1 MSIEIAGMG
10 FRNAFRRKRV
20 ALFTIISIAVSV
32 GLLYTA
38 MSASASLQSNANTF
52 LQDTLSPVDLVVSN
66 GGRWGVRI
74 TPEMRAQVE
83 SIPSVSNTIPRIEE
97 YVWVENGTESI
108 YLFIVGLDLTL
119 EAHVGNLDATEGTMN
134 FTGNGCFLTREAM
147 ALLNITVGGEL
158 ELYTT
163 AGLQFLN
170 VTGVGLAVDKG
181 IAGPV
186 VFVSLEKAMDI
197 YHLRYP
203 EGSVGKLLVEV
214 DDIFLAP
221 YVSNQ
226 VQLLFGD
233 DFVLTNLKIYPLQL
247 ANLFLTQARTILLSL
262 VLAACFIATF
272 RVFSAFAVV
281 FGERMYETG
290 VVLAFGASRTTVVG
304 LLLAEVGTIGVVGAI
319 VGAILGIGMGAVVL
333 DFILLV
339 LNITAIS
346 PTTRFLNAAYVIDF
360 WSLLGAGVLGVGLTL
375 VAGYVPAW
383 RAVRES
389 VATSL
394 ASGPIPVVRRKGALS
409 ERTRRQIHVL
419 LGIVATVLA
428 ALVSVQVV
436 SDVFSLHIV
445 SEDFLRIASIPA
457 FLLVIIV
464 VSPRLAHTPRVVES
478 ILSQS
483 AAVVRSL
490 SSKNIRRNT
499 LSGLIMFN
507 LFTAITVL
515 FFASTNVGVAI
526 TESWKANV
534 GGQATS
540 ANIVMYMDPPA
551 PLDLVEEIENV
562 ENVTQVVPMNQAL
575 GDMRS
580 SSDTEYGLI
589 MGVDPDG
596 FERLASLGLIEIE
609 NRTLGL
615 VSLDSLGTCVIS
627 EHTARTL
634 DAQVGDSIDIGA
646 AEEVRVVGICSSS
659 VPIFVVTLV
668 NPIFSIVGIETWEEV
683 RGESFVVGGMLI
695 ESTNPEESI
704 DDLQAFSGAH
714 PVLVS
719 AVAADYQAAL
729 NSVQLIVD
737 ASLMALFIATM
748 ASAFLSSWSTAST
761 RRREIGML
769 SAHGMTKAEIA
780 ETLTAESANAMILGV
795 IVGTFGGILVEIA
808 LSEIV
813 VRFTGGAYSLFDP
826 RIVFLVLF
834 SLLASIGT
842 SYLAV
847 GSTTKTKVI
856 GLLRDLGRAS

>member
-1 MSIEIAGMG
+1 MG

-20 ALFTIISIAVSV
+20 ALFTIISIAISV

-38 MSASASLQSNANTF
+38 MSASASLQNNANTF

-74 TPEMRAQVE
+74 TPEMRSQVE
-83 SIPSVSNTIPRIEE
+83 SVPSVSNTIPRIEE
-97 YVWVENGTESI
+97 YVWIENGTESI

-119 EAHVGNLDATEGTMN
+119 EGHVGSLDATEGTVDLS
-134 FTGNGCFLTREAM
+134 GSGCFISREAK
-147 ALLNITVGGEL
+147 ALLNVTVGEEV

-203 EGSVGKLLVEV
+203 DGSVGKLLIEV
-214 DDIFLAP
+214 DDVFSTP
-221 YVSNQ
+221 SVSNR
-226 VQLLFGD
+226 VQNMFGD

-247 ANLFLTQARTILLSL
+247 ANLFLTQARTILLAL

-272 RVFSAFAVV
+272 RVFSAFAMV
-281 FGERMYETG
+281 FGERKYETG
-290 VVLAFGASRTTVVG
+290 VVLAFGASRSTVIG
-304 LLLAEVGTIGVVGAI
+304 LLLSEVGTIGVVGAI
-319 VGAILGIGMGAVVL
+319 AGGILGIGMGAVVL

-346 PTTRFLNAAYVIDF
+346 PTTRFLSTAYIVDV
-360 WSLLGAGVLGVGLTL
+360 WSLLGAGMLGVGLTIL
-375 VAGYVPAW
+375 AGYVPAW

-394 ASGPIPVVRRKGALS
+394 ASGPIPVVRRKGAIS
-409 ERTRRQIHVL
+409 KKARRQIHVL
-419 LGIVATVLA
+419 LSFIAGVLA
-428 ALVSVQVV
+428 LLVMVQVV
-436 SDVFSLHIV
+436 SDIFSLYIV

-457 FLLVIIV
+457 FLLVIVV
-464 VSPRLAHTPRVVES
+464 VSPKLAHTPRVVGP
-478 ILSQS
+478 ILSRS
-483 AAVVRSL
+483 AAVVSSL

-499 LSGLIMFN
+499 LSGLIVFN
-507 LFTAITVL
+507 LFTAVTVL
-515 FFASTNVGVAI
+515 FFASTNVGMAI

-551 PLDLVEEIENV
+551 SLDLVQDIESIV
-562 ENVTQVVPMNQAL
+562 NVTKVVPMNQAL

-580 SSDTEYGLI
+580 PSDTEYGLI
-589 MGVDPDG
+589 MGIDPDG

-615 VSLDSLGTCVIS
+615 ASLDSPGTCVIS

-634 DAQVGDSIDIGA
+634 NAHVGDTIDIGA
-646 AEEVRVVGICSSS
+646 ATGVRIVGICSSS

-683 RGESFVVGGMLI
+683 RGESFVVGGLLI
-695 ESTNPEESI
+695 ESTSPESSI
-704 DDLQAFSGAH
+704 VELLAFTGSH

-737 ASLMALFIATM
+737 ASLVALFIATM
-748 ASAFLSSWSTAST
+748 ASAFLSSWSIAST

-769 SAHGMTKAEIA
+769 SAHGMTRAEIA
-780 ETLTAESANAMILGV
+780 KTLSAESANAMILGV
-795 IVGTFGGILVEIA
+795 VVGTMGGILVEIA
-808 LSEIV
+808 LAEIV
-813 VRFTGGAYSLFDP
+813 VRFTGGAYALIDP
-826 RIVFLVLF
+826 RIVLLVLF
-834 SLLASIGT
+834 SLLASIGA
-842 SYLAV
+842 SYLAI
-847 GSTTKTKVI
+847 GNTTKTSVI

>member
-1 MSIEIAGMG
+1 MSLEIAGMG

-20 ALFTIISIAVSV
+20 ALFTIISIAISV

-38 MSASASLQSNANTF
+38 MSASASLQNNANTF

-74 TPEMRAQVE
+74 TPEMRTQVDTI
-83 SIPSVSNTIPRIEE
+83 SSVSNTIPRIEE
-97 YVWVENGTESI
+97 YVWIENGSESI

-119 EAHVGNLDATEGTMN
+119 EDHVGSLDATEGTLDLS
-134 FTGNGCFLTREAM
+134 GSGCFISREAK
-147 ALLNITVGGEL
+147 AILNVTVGEEL

-163 AGLQFLN
+163 AGLQYLN

-186 VFVSLEKAMDI
+186 VFISLEKALDI

-203 EGSVGKLLVEV
+203 DGSVGKLLVEV
-214 DDIFLAP
+214 DDVFSTP
-221 YVSNQ
+221 SVSNQ
-226 VQLLFGD
+226 VQILFGD
-233 DFVLTNLKIYPLQL
+233 DFVLTNLKVYPLQL
-247 ANLFLTQARTILLSL
+247 ATLVLTQARTILLSL

-272 RVFSAFAVV
+272 RVFSAFAMV
-281 FGERMYETG
+281 FGERKYETG
-290 VVLAFGASRTTVVG
+290 VVLAFGASRTTVIG
-304 LLLAEVGTIGVVGAI
+304 LLLAEVGTIGIVGAI
-319 VGAILGIGMGAVVL
+319 AGGILGIGMGAVVL

-346 PTTRFLNAAYVIDF
+346 PTTRFLSTAYIVDV
-360 WSLLGAGVLGVGLTL
+360 WSLLGAGLLGVGLTVL
-375 VAGYVPAW
+375 AGYVPAW

-389 VATSL
+389 VASSL
-394 ASGPIPVVRRKGALS
+394 ASGPIPVVRREGAIS
-409 ERTRRQIHVL
+409 RNARRQIHIL
-419 LGIVATVLA
+419 LSIVAAVLSI
-428 ALVSVQVV
+428 LVVVQVA
-436 SDVFSLHIV
+436 SDIFSLYLI

-457 FLLVIIV
+457 FLLTIV
-464 VSPRLAHTPRVVES
+464 VISPKLVHTSRVMEPL
-478 ILSQS
+478 LSRS

-499 LSGLIMFN
+499 LSGLVVFN
-507 LFTAITVL
+507 LFAAVTVL

-534 GGQATS
+534 GGQTTS

-551 PLDLVEEIENV
+551 SLDLVQVIENV
-562 ENVTQVVPMNQAL
+562 DNVTMVVPMNQAL

-580 SSDTEYGLI
+580 LSDTEYGLV
-589 MGVDPDG
+589 MGIDPDG
-596 FERLASLGLIEIE
+596 FERLASLGLIEVE

-615 VSLDSLGTCVIS
+615 LSLNSPGTCVIS

-634 DAQVGDSIDIGA
+634 NAHVGDNIDIGA
-646 AEEVRVVGICSSS
+646 ATGVRVVGICSSS

-683 RGESFVVGGMLI
+683 KGESFVVGGMLI
-695 ESTNPEESI
+695 ESTSPESSI
-704 DDLQAFSGAH
+704 ISLATFTGAH

-719 AVAADYQAAL
+719 AVEADYQAAL

-737 ASLMALFIATM
+737 ASLVALFIATM
-748 ASAFLSSWSTAST
+748 ASAFLSSWSIAST

-769 SAHGMTKAEIA
+769 SAHGMTKTEIA
-780 ETLTAESANAMILGV
+780 KALTAESANAMILGV
-795 IVGTFGGILVEIA
+795 IVGTIGGILVEIA

-813 VRFTGGAYSLFDP
+813 VRFTGGTYALFDP
-826 RIVFLVLF
+826 RIVLLVLF
-834 SLLASIGT
+834 SLLASIGA
-842 SYLAV
+842 SYLAI
-847 GSTTKTKVI
+847 GNTTKTRVI

>member
-20 ALFTIISIAVSV
+20 ALFTILSIAISV

-38 MSASASLQSNANTF
+38 MSASASLQNNANAF

-74 TPEMRAQVE
+74 TPEMRTQVE

-119 EAHVGNLDATEGTMN
+119 ETHVGALDATEGTVD
-134 FTGNGCFLTREAM
+134 FSGGGCFITREAM
-147 ALLNITVGGEL
+147 AILNVTVGEEL

-203 EGSVGKLLVEV
+203 DGSVGKLLVEV
-214 DDIFLAP
+214 DDVFSSPHVL
-221 YVSNQ
+221 NQ
-226 VQLLFGD
+226 IQFIFGD
-233 DFVLTNLKIYPLQL
+233 DYVLTNLKIYPLQL

-272 RVFSAFAVV
+272 RVFSAFAMV
-281 FGERMYETG
+281 FGERKYETG
-290 VVLAFGASRTTVVG
+290 VVLAFGASRATVIG
-304 LLLAEVGTIGVVGAI
+304 LLLAEVGTIGTVGAI
-319 VGAILGIGMGAVVL
+319 MGGIIGIGMGAVVL

-346 PTTRFLNAAYVIDF
+346 PTTRFLSTVYIVDF
-360 WSLLGAGVLGVGLTL
+360 WSLLGAGMLGVGLTL
-375 VAGYVPAW
+375 IAGYVPAW

-394 ASGPIPVVRRKGALS
+394 ASGPIPVVRRRGAIS
-409 ERTRRQIHVL
+409 KKTRRQIHL
-419 LGIVATVLA
+419 LLVIVASGLA
-428 ALVSVQVV
+428 LLVAVQVV
-436 SDVFSLHIV
+436 SDIFGLYLV

-457 FLLVIIV
+457 FLLATIA
-464 VSPRLAHTPRVVES
+464 VSPKVAHTPRVVGPL
-478 ILSQS
+478 LSRS

-499 LSGLIMFN
+499 LSGLVVFN
-507 LFTAITVL
+507 LFTAVTVL

-534 GGQATS
+534 GGQTTS
-540 ANIVMYMDPPA
+540 ANIVVYMDPPVS
-551 PLDLVEEIENV
+551 LDVVQDIERID
-562 ENVTQVVPMNQAL
+562 NVTKVVPMNQAL

-580 SSDTEYGLI
+580 PSDTEYGLI
-589 MGVDPDG
+589 MGVDPEG

-609 NRTLGL
+609 NRTIGL
-615 VSLDSLGTCVIS
+615 SSLEDPGTCVIS

-634 DAQVGDSIDIGA
+634 NAHVGDYISIGA
-646 AEEVRVVGICSSS
+646 AAEVRVVGICSSS

-668 NPIFSIVGIETWEEV
+668 NPIFSIVGIETWEDV
-683 RGESFVVGGMLI
+683 RGETFVVGGMLI
-695 ESTNPEESI
+695 ESTSPESTI
-704 DDLQAFSGAH
+704 LDLQTVTGAR

-719 AVAADYQAAL
+719 AVEADYQAAL

-737 ASLMALFIATM
+737 ASLVALFVATL
-748 ASAFLSSWSTAST
+748 ASAFLSSWSITST

-769 SAHGMTKAEIA
+769 SAHGMTKTEIA
-780 ETLTAESANAMILGV
+780 RTLTAESANAMILGV
-795 IVGTFGGILVEIA
+795 IVGTIGGILVEIA

-813 VRFTGGAYSLFDP
+813 VRFTGGAYVLFDA
-826 RIVFLVLF
+826 RIVMLVLF
-834 SLLASIGT
+834 SLLASIGA
-842 SYLAV
+842 SYLAI
-847 GSTTKTKVI
+847 GNTTKTRVI

>member
-1 MSIEIAGMG
+1 MG

-20 ALFTIISIAVSV
+20 ALFTIISIAISV

-74 TPEMRAQVE
+74 TPEMRTQVE

-97 YVWVENGTESI
+97 YVWIENGTESI
-108 YLFIVGLDLTL
+108 YLFIVGIDLTL
-119 EAHVGNLDATEGTMN
+119 ENHVGSLDATEGTVDL
-134 FTGNGCFLTREAM
+134 TGNGCFISREAKT
-147 ALLNITVGGEL
+147 LLNVTVGEEL

-163 AGLQFLN
+163 AGLQFMN

-203 EGSVGKLLVEV
+203 DGSVGKLLVEV
-214 DDIFLAP
+214 DDVFSTP
-221 YVSNQ
+221 SVSNQ
-226 VQLLFGD
+226 VQILFGD
-233 DFVLTNLKIYPLQL
+233 EFVLTNLKIYPLQL
-247 ANLFLTQARTILLSL
+247 ATLFLTQARTILLSL

-272 RVFSAFAVV
+272 RVFSAFAMV
-281 FGERMYETG
+281 FGERKYETG
-290 VVLAFGASRTTVVG
+290 VVLAFGASRTTVIG
-304 LLLAEVGTIGVVGAI
+304 LLLAEVGTIGIVGAI
-319 VGAILGIGMGAVVL
+319 AGGILGIGMGAVVL

-346 PTTRFLNAAYVIDF
+346 PTTRFLSTAYIVDV
-360 WSLLGAGVLGVGLTL
+360 WSLVGAGILGVGLTL
-375 VAGYVPAW
+375 LAGYIPAW

-394 ASGPIPVVRRKGALS
+394 ASGPIPVVRRRGAIS
-409 ERTRRQIHVL
+409 RKARRQIHIL
-419 LGIVATVLA
+419 LSIVATVLA
-428 ALVSVQVV
+428 LLVIVQVV
-436 SDVFSLHIV
+436 SDIFSLYLV

-457 FLLVIIV
+457 FLLAIV
-464 VSPRLAHTPRVVES
+464 VISPKLAHTPRVVEPL
-478 ILSQS
+478 LSRS

-499 LSGLIMFN
+499 LSGLIVFN
-507 LFTAITVL
+507 LFTAVTVL

-551 PLDLVEEIENV
+551 SLDIVQDIKDV
-562 ENVTQVVPMNQAL
+562 ANVTKVVPMNQAL

-580 SSDTEYGLI
+580 PSDTEYGLI
-589 MGVDPDG
+589 MGIDPNG

-615 VSLDSLGTCVIS
+615 SSLDNPGTCVIS

-634 DAQVGDSIDIGA
+634 NAHVGDSIDIGA
-646 AEEVRVVGICSSS
+646 ATGVRVVGICSSS

-683 RGESFVVGGMLI
+683 RGETFVVGGMLI
-695 ESTNPEESI
+695 ESTSPESSI
-704 DDLQAFSGAH
+704 VDLEGFTGAH

-737 ASLMALFIATM
+737 ASLVALFIATM
-748 ASAFLSSWSTAST
+748 ASAFLSSWSIAST

-769 SAHGMTKAEIA
+769 SAHGMTKTEIA
-780 ETLTAESANAMILGV
+780 KTLTAESANAMILGV
-795 IVGTFGGILVEIA
+795 IVGTIGGILVEIA

-813 VRFTGGAYSLFDP
+813 VRFTGGAYAIFDL
-826 RIVFLVLF
+826 RIAVLVLF
-834 SLLASIGT
+834 SLLASIGA
-842 SYLAV
+842 SYLAI
-847 GSTTKTKVI
+847 GNTTKTRVI

>member
-1 MSIEIAGMG
+1 MG
-10 FRNAFRRKRV
+10 FRNAFRRRRV
-20 ALFTIISIAVSV
+20 ALFTVISIAISV

-38 MSASASLQSNANTF
+38 MSASASLQYNANTF

-74 TPEMRAQVE
+74 TPAMRVQVE
-83 SIPSVSNTIPRIEE
+83 SIPAVSKTIPRIEE
-97 YVWVENGTESI
+97 YAWVENGTEPI
-108 YLFIVGLDLTL
+108 YFFIVGLDL
-119 EAHVGNLDATEGTMN
+119 EQESHVGSLDASEGTVN
-134 FTGNGCFLTREAM
+134 LTGSGCFISREAM
-147 ALLNITVGGEL
+147 TLLNVTVGEEL

-203 EGSVGKLLVEV
+203 DSSVGKLLIEV
-214 DDIFLAP
+214 DDVFSTPSVL
-221 YVSNQ
+221 NQ
-226 VQLLFGD
+226 VGILFGD

-247 ANLFLTQARTILLSL
+247 ATLFLTQARTILLSL
-262 VLAACFIATF
+262 VLASCFIATF
-272 RVFSAFAVV
+272 RVFSAFAMV
-281 FGERMYETG
+281 FGERKYETG
-290 VVLAFGASRTTVVG
+290 VVLAFGASRTTVIG
-304 LLLAEVGTIGVVGAI
+304 LLLAEVGAIGIVGAI
-319 VGAILGIGMGAVVL
+319 MGGILGIGMGAIVL

-346 PTTRFLNAAYVIDF
+346 PTTRFLSTAYVIDV
-360 WSLLGAGVLGVGLTL
+360 WSLVGAGVLGVGLTL
-375 VAGYVPAW
+375 LAGYIPAW

-394 ASGPIPVVRRKGALS
+394 ASGPIPVVRRRGAIS
-409 ERTRRQIHVL
+409 KKARRQIHLLLSITAAVL
-419 LGIVATVLA
+419 SLMVI
-428 ALVSVQVV
+428 VQVV
-436 SDVFSLHIV
+436 SDVFSLYLV

-457 FLLVIIV
+457 FLLTIV
-464 VSPRLAHTPRVVES
+464 VISPKLAHTPRVVEPL
-478 ILSQS
+478 LSRS
-483 AAVVRSL
+483 SAVVRSL

-499 LSGLIMFN
+499 LSGLIVFN
-507 LFTAITVL
+507 LFTAVTVL

-551 PLDLVEEIENV
+551 SLDIVQDIEDIA
-562 ENVTQVVPMNQAL
+562 NVTKVVPMNQAL

-580 SSDTEYGLI
+580 PSDTEYGLI

-609 NRTLGL
+609 NRTRGL
-615 VSLDSLGTCVIS
+615 SSLDDPKTCIIS

-634 DAQVGDSIDIGA
+634 NGHVGDSIDIGSA
-646 AEEVRVVGICSSS
+646 TGVRVVGICSSS

-668 NPIFSIVGIETWEEV
+668 NPVFSIVGIETWEEV
-683 RGESFVVGGMLI
+683 RGETFVVGGMLI
-695 ESTNPEESI
+695 ESTNPESTVV
-704 DDLQAFSGAH
+704 DLQAFSGAH

-719 AVAADYQAAL
+719 AVAADYHAAL

-737 ASLMALFIATM
+737 ASLLALFIATM
-748 ASAFLSSWSTAST
+748 ASAFLSSWSIAST

-769 SAHGMTKAEIA
+769 SAYGMTKSEIA
-780 ETLTAESANAMILGV
+780 KTLSAESANAMISGV
-795 IVGTFGGILVEIA
+795 IVGTIGGILVGIS

-813 VRFTGGAYSLFDP
+813 IRFTGGAYTLFDP
-826 RIVFLVLF
+826 RIVLLVLL
-834 SLLASIGT
+834 SLLASIGA
-842 SYLAV
+842 SYFAI
-847 GSTTKTKVI
+847 GSTTKTRVV
-856 GLLRDLGRAS
+856 GLLRDLGRTR